1 MWGIKNSVVITIK
14 FNRDEGEED
23 CPMVGSF
30 TKTLGSVIRAEK
42 GTTTMTVGN
51 DLSEQRLMVEMR

>member
-1 MWGIKNSVVITIK
+1 MVITIK